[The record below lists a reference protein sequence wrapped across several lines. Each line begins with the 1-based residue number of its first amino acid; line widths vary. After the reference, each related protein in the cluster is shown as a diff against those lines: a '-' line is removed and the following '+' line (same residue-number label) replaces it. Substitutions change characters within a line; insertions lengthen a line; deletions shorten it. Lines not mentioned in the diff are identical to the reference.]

1 MYLVWEKL
9 SMCVKAKSFKLRVT
23 RDNYLHQSA
32 TIEAVAFSVLLR
44 TVHSEIS
51 QIIYSVL
58 SFFFAVRFAVI
69 LKLSNLKN
77 IKVLEKDFQ
86 WLYLRSFN
94 PSHVSHANTYLHTL
108 CSKNKNT
115 FYTSKDRLNNN
126 YNFLA

>member
-1 MYLVWEKL
+1 
-9 SMCVKAKSFKLRVT
+9 MCVKAKSFKLRVS
-23 RDNYLHQSA
+23 RNNYVHRSA
-32 TIEAVAFSVLLR
+32 TSKAVAFSVLLR

-58 SFFFAVRFAVI
+58 SFFFWPYVLQQF
-69 LKLSNLKN
+69 LKLSDRKN

-86 WLYLRSFN
+86 RLYLRSFK
-94 PSHVSHANTYLHTL
+94 PSHVTHANTYLHTL

-115 FYTSKDRLNNN
+115 FYPSKDRLNNN